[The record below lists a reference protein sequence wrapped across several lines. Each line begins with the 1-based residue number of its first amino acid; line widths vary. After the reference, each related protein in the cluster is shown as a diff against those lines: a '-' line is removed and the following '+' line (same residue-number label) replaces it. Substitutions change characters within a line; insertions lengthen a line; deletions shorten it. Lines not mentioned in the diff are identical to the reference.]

1 MMTALA
7 ILGIIR
13 SIFSFILLSALA
25 YFFYKF
31 NIFSLNPFHFALF
44 VAILT
49 LFAWGLGLLV
59 SSLVFRWGSRIQV
72 LAWSTIW
79 ILQPF
84 SCVFYPLSALPPWA
98 MKVASVLPTTYVFEG
113 LRASLAGEPLVY
125 SQLLYA
131 VIIVIIFLIAV
142 SFLLIRSINQGK
154 KKGSFAKPE

>member
-79 ILQPF
+79 SAGLGYNLDFAAIHF
-84 SCVFYPLSALPPWA
+84 FFLSTSRSPP
-98 MKVASVLPTTYVFEG
+98 
-113 LRASLAGEPLVY
+113 R
-125 SQLLYA
+125 
-131 VIIVIIFLIAV
+131 
-142 SFLLIRSINQGK
+142 GK
-154 KKGSFAKPE
+154 KI